1 MRRDKVKFV
10 IFRTGWGWF
19 GLAGMENRLRMTILP
34 LARRKFVKKLL
45 LKAFPDALED
55 RNFQKKAQKK
65 ITAYFKGLKTD
76 FSDLP
81 LNLDDFSYFNRRVLD
96 NCRNVRFGQTISY
109 AELAE
114 RCGRPKTARAVGNA
128 LANNPL
134 PLIVPC
140 HRIIRSPSTALGMVS
155 LSNHNGSAGGFSAF
169 LRPGSGRGSGT
180 RLKQKMIKHEQ
191 SF

>member
-1 MRRDKVKFV
+1 MRQDKVKFV

-19 GLAGMENRLRMTILP
+19 GLAGMENGLLTTILP
-34 LARRKFVKKLL
+34 LPDKKTVKKLL

-55 RNFQKKAQKK
+55 RNFQKKTQKK
-65 ITAYFKGLKTD
+65 IIAYFKGLKTD

-114 RCGRPKTARAVGNA
+114 RCGRPKAARAVGNA

-140 HRIIRSPSTALGMVS
+140 HRIIRS
-155 LSNHNGSAGGFSAF
+155 NGSAGGFSAF
-169 LRPGSGRGSGT
+169 LRPGSGRGGGSK
-180 RLKQKMIKHEQ
+180 LKQKMITLEQ